1 MHMAKRSKGPKF
13 DNMNVRYT
21 VRVNDNDGAK
31 IDKYCEETG
40 RSRSDLF
47 REAVMKQIRGDGRN
61 E

>member
-1 MHMAKRSKGPKF
+1 MAKQNKGPKF

-21 VRVNDNDGAK
+21 VRVNDDDGAK

-47 REAVMKQIRGDGRN
+47 REAVMKQIRGDGQK
-61 E
+61 